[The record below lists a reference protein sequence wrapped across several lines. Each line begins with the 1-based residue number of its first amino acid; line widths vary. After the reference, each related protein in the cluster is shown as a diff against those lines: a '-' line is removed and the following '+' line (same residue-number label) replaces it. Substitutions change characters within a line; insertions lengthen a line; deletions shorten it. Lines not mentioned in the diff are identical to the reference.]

1 MTLPDTLMARIAARY
16 PLADGIVG
24 FDLLAADGTPL
35 PAFTA
40 GAHIDVHTPGGPV
53 RPYSLWGPP
62 AEGRYRIAV
71 QLEPTGRGGS
81 AAMHVHAHEGTLLR
95 IGHPRNQFLLV
106 ETSPRSLLLAG
117 GIGITPLLAM
127 AHRLHELG
135 AGFALHHATRTV
147 ARAAFAQALRDSTFA
162 ERVHHHHDDQPDTAL
177 NIVQVLRNSPP
188 GTHLYV
194 CGPQGFMDAVLSE
207 ARRQGWAEER
217 LHREYFSA
225 PGLSPSVAPGTSM
238 SFSGPPGAGATTAA
252 SAAPAH
258 PDRAFQVQLART
270 QRIIPVA
277 AGQTLVDALAA
288 HGVHIPVSCEQGLCG
303 TCETRVLEG
312 EIDHRD
318 FHLSPKEQALND
330 RLLACCSRA
339 RSDTLVLDL

>member
-1 MTLPDTLMARIAARY
+1 MSPPDTLMARIAARY

-24 FDLLAADGTPL
+24 FDLVAADGAQL

-71 QLEPTGRGGS
+71 QLEPAGRGGS
-81 AAMHVHAHEGTLLR
+81 AAMHVQAQEGSLLCISR
-95 IGHPRNQFLLV
+95 PRNHFPLM
-106 ETSPRSLLLAG
+106 ETAPRSLLLAG

-135 AGFALHHATRTV
+135 AGFTLHHATRTGG
-147 ARAAFAQALRDSTFA
+147 RAAFAQALRDSAFA
-162 ERVHHHHDDQPDTAL
+162 ERVLHHHDDQPDTAL
-177 NIVQVLRNSPP
+177 DIAQLLRDSPP

-194 CGPQGFMDAVLSE
+194 CGPQGFMDAALSE
-207 ARRQGWAEER
+207 ARRQGWAEDR
-217 LHREYFSA
+217 LHKEYFSA
-225 PGLSPSVAPGTSM
+225 PVA
-238 SFSGPPGAGATTAA
+238 TAA
-252 SAAPAH
+252 TAAAPDH
-258 PDRAFQVQLART
+258 PDRAFLVRLART

-312 EIDHRD
+312 EVDHRD